1 MDPAQRSTMRKSD
14 IVVVRRKG
22 VIVIPK
28 AIRDALG
35 IEEGDALRVSV
46 EEGKIVL
53 RKEGF
58 WEKLFDSAKGL
69 YNPEEAELELDEGE
83 PR

>member
-1 MDPAQRSTMRKSD
+1 
-14 IVVVRRKG
+14 
-22 VIVIPK
+22 
-28 AIRDALG
+28 
-35 IEEGDALRVSV
+35 V

-58 WEKLFDSAKGL
+58 WEKLFDSAKDL

-83 PR
+83 PG

>member
-1 MDPAQRSTMRKSD
+1 MRKSD
-14 IVVVRRKG
+14 IVVVRKKG
-22 VIVIPK
+22 IIVIPK

-83 PR
+83 PS